1 MWRSFLRYRAPALL
15 YAAALFWVSGLSRL
29 PLPNIGFD
37 LQDKL
42 FHGAAY
48 ALFSFLIY
56 RALARPTPLTHRLH
70 LGSSLLGI
78 AYAVS
83 DEVHQLFVPGREAEL
98 SDLAADIVGI
108 VAVQIALYYWNRRQS
123 G

>member
-1 MWRSFLRYRAPALL
+1 M
-15 YAAALFWVSGLSRL
+15 SRL

-42 FHGAAY
+42 FHASAY

-56 RALARPTPLTHRLH
+56 RALSRPRPLTRRLH
-70 LGSSLLGI
+70 IGSALLGI
-78 AYAVS
+78 AYAVT
-83 DEVHQLFVPGREAEL
+83 DELHQLLVPGRQAEL
-98 SDLAADIVGI
+98 SDLAADIIGI
-108 VAVQIALYYWNRRQS
+108 VAVQLLLFYRHRRQS